1 MSIPEYWV
9 VNGTAASIEIYRTP
23 EAGGYRDVHRV
34 SGDATVRLQAF
45 PDVALT
51 LAEIFA

>member
-1 MSIPEYWV
+1 MAEYWV
-9 VNGTAASIEIYRTP
+9 VDGAAERIEVHRTP
-23 EAGGYRDVHRV
+23 EAGGYRDVSRLAG
-34 SGDATVRLQAF
+34 SATVSLGAF